1 MPQIRKFEQD
11 AIVDST
17 ISTIVS
23 DKSEVIATL
32 EATPE
37 YVGIQ
42 NDYDKI
48 ADLKAQVKI
57 LEEDLRNSVSEIKI
71 KVADFNSNVLNA
83 NLVYEVKYNDYCYNS
98 SQALQIEADVSSY
111 GKARDVISN
120 EVAIAL
126 LPKDA
131 VNDINSI
138 IESIADKFKIGLNS
152 I

>member
-138 IESIADKFKIGLNS
+138 IERIADKFRIVLA
-152 I
+152 